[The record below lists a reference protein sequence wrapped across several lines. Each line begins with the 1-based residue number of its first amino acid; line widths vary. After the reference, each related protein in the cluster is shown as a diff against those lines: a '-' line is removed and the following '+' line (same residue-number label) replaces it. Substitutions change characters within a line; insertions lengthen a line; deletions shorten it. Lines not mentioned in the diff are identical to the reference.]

1 MKTVCRVYDSY
12 AQARAAVDAVQRA
25 GVPAS
30 DVSIVANKYVSAE
43 HADVDE
49 VSDAAKG
56 AGIGGALGG
65 GAGLLAGLGLLAI
78 PGLGPV
84 VAAGWLAST
93 AVGAAAGAAT
103 GGIVGAL
110 VDAGV
115 DREHADVYSELVRRG
130 GTMVT
135 VRARDEDAGRIA
147 ALLESLQADRSGGA
161 RRRVPQDRLADV
173 RREGSALPAEPGR
186 DRPHAGELA
195 GLRTTGTRTRAGAR
209 PALRRCDPH
218 RPFNREPAST

>member
-12 AQARAAVDAVQRA
+12 AQARAAVDALESA
-25 GVPAS
+25 GIPSADIS
-30 DVSIVANKYVSAE
+30 LVANKYVSAE
-43 HADVDE
+43 HADVHD
-49 VSDAAKG
+49 VPGAATG

-65 GAGLLAGLGLLAI
+65 GAGLLAGLGMLAI

-93 AVGAAAGAAT
+93 VAGAAAGAAT

-115 DREHADVYSELVRRG
+115 DREHADVYSESIRRG

-135 VRARDEDAGRIA
+135 ARVPDAEAGRIEA
-147 ALLESLQADRSGGA
+147 MMATYKPIDPVARGTEYRRTGWQAFDAKAPPYRPSQAEVDRMRA
-161 RRRVPQDRLADV
+161 NW
-173 RREGSALPAEPGR
+173 PG
-186 DRPHAGELA
+186 
-195 GLRTTGTRTRAGAR
+195 
-209 PALRRCDPH
+209 
-218 RPFNREPAST
+218 

>member
-12 AQARAAVDAVQRA
+12 AQARAAVDAVEKA
-25 GVPAS
+25 GVPS
-30 DVSIVANKYVSAE
+30 NDVSVVANKYVSAE

-49 VSDAAKG
+49 VSGAAKG
-56 AGIGGALGG
+56 AGIGGAVGG

-93 AVGAAAGAAT
+93 AAGAAAGAAT

-115 DREHADVYSELVRRG
+115 DREHADVYSESIRRG

-135 VRARDEDAGRIA
+135 ARVTDQDVSRIEALMATYKPIDPVVRGAEYRKTGWQTFDPSASPYRPNQTDI
-147 ALLESLQADRSGGA
+147 DRM
-161 RRRVPQDRLADV
+161 
-173 RREGSALPAEPGR
+173 
-186 DRPHAGELA
+186 
-195 GLRTTGTRTRAGAR
+195 RATW
-209 PALRRCDPH
+209 P
-218 RPFNREPAST
+218 S

>member
-1 MKTVCRVYDSY
+1 MKTICRVYDSY
-12 AQARAAVDAVQRA
+12 GQARAAVEALQSA
-25 GVPAS
+25 GVPADDIS
-30 DVSIVANKYVSAE
+30 LVANKHVSAE

-49 VSDAAKG
+49 VSGAAKG

-78 PGLGPV
+78 PGIGPV

-93 AVGAAAGAAT
+93 AAGVAAGAAT

-115 DREHADVYSELVRRG
+115 DREQAHVYSEAIRRG

-135 VRARDEDAGRIA
+135 ARVADGDAARAQ
-147 ALLESLQADRSGGA
+147 ALLGNYRPVDPVARGA
-161 RRRVPQDRLADV
+161 
-173 RREGSALPAEPGR
+173 EY
-186 DRPHAGELA
+186 
-195 GLRTTGTRTRAGAR
+195 RTTGWQTFDEAAPPYRLSQAEIDRLRATWLG
-209 PALRRCDPH
+209 
-218 RPFNREPAST
+218 

>member
-1 MKTVCRVYDSY
+1 MRTICRVYDSY
-12 AQARAAVDAVQRA
+12 AQARAAVDAVQGA

-49 VSDAAKG
+49 VSDATKG

-93 AVGAAAGAAT
+93 AVGIAAGAAT

-115 DREHADVYSELVRRG
+115 DRDHAAVYSESVRRG

-147 ALLESLQADRSGGA
+147 TLLENYKPIDPVARGAEYRKTGWQTFDEKAPPYRPSQAEIDRMRA
-161 RRRVPQDRLADV
+161 NW
-173 RREGSALPAEPGR
+173 PG
-186 DRPHAGELA
+186 
-195 GLRTTGTRTRAGAR
+195 
-209 PALRRCDPH
+209 
-218 RPFNREPAST
+218 

>member
-1 MKTVCRVYDSY
+1 MKTVSRAYDSY
-12 AQARAAVDAVQRA
+12 AQARAAVDAVEKA
-25 GVPAS
+25 GVPAA

-43 HADVDE
+43 YADVNE

-93 AVGAAAGAAT
+93 AVGVAAGAAT

-115 DREHADVYSELVRRG
+115 DREHADVYSESIRRG
-130 GTMVT
+130 ATLVT
-135 VRARDEDAGRIA
+135 ARVQDEDVAEVD
-147 ALLESLQADRSGGA
+147 ALLAGYRPIDPVVRGAEYRKAGWKTFDPKAPPYRPSQAEIDRMRA
-161 RRRVPQDRLADV
+161 NW
-173 RREGSALPAEPGR
+173 PG
-186 DRPHAGELA
+186 
-195 GLRTTGTRTRAGAR
+195 
-209 PALRRCDPH
+209 
-218 RPFNREPAST
+218 